1 MDNWN
6 NKQKVIVQLVCILLS
21 LGLWIYV
28 TNIEN
33 PIKSYE
39 LNNVPVEILNS
50 DSLKDT
56 GLALAPNQNFYV
68 KLKVEGNTQDLFS
81 IDKSDFKITV
91 DLSEFVLKKGENK
104 IAVNIKEAPSTVKIK
119 NSSGLTITVNTEEY
133 STKEVPVKSEINV
146 ISKSSYYVAT
156 PVFSPETVVVSG
168 PESLV
173 NKVTKVIAEGEESNA
188 VKTIVKDYIISAVDD
203 NGNEVTGVQLSQKWV
218 EATIEINEGKT
229 VPIKINTTGTLP
241 NGLRL
246 KSISSDTTEIGI
258 TGPEEILNNVSEIGT
273 EVIDLSGIKDSTT
286 VEVALGIP
294 DGISIHNGESS
305 IKVNISIDKAQT
317 KEFTI
322 SYAIVGTTAEGLT
335 IIPDSDKVTITVS
348 GYADVLNSLTEANF
362 AAELD
367 VSEYTEA
374 GEYTKVPTVNLV
386 GVDNVNID
394 SVSEVKLTISK
405 DSQTSTNEPNTSTGN
420 TEELNQ

>member
-294 DGISIHNGESS
+294 DGILIHNGENS
-305 IKVNISIDKAQT
+305 ITVNIVIEKLQT
-317 KEFTI
+317 REFTI
-322 SYAIVGTTAEGLT
+322 DYSMIGQQEGIT
-335 IIPDSDKVTITVS
+335 VVPDNTKVTITVS
-348 GYADVLNSLTEANF
+348 GFEDVLNSLTEANF
-362 AAELD
+362 TAELD
-367 VSEYTEA
+367 VSEYAED
-374 GEYTKVPTVNLV
+374 GEFTKKPTVNLV
-386 GVDNVNID
+386 GVDNVTID
-394 SVSEVKLTISK
+394 TVSDIKLTVTK
-405 DSQTSTNEPNTSTGN
+405 DVPTNGDVV
-420 TEELNQ
+420 EEEVPQQ

>member
-50 DSLKDT
+50 DSLKDI

-229 VPIKINTTGTLP
+229 VPIKINTTGTLL

-322 SYAIVGTTAEGLT
+322 SYSIVGRTAEGLT

-405 DSQTSTNEPNTSTGN
+405 DSQTSTNDPNTSTGN

>member
-322 SYAIVGTTAEGLT
+322 SYSIAGTTAEGLT

-405 DSQTSTNEPNTSTGN
+405 DSQTSTNDPNTSTGN